1 MNSYARAAAVISA
14 LALGLVGGAQ
24 AVGLPNKP
32 KPVALTND
40 QIPSALLAVDD
51 FPTGWST
58 ATQPEGANTASTT
71 EGICN
76 GPNALS
82 RAQDAGLVGYGTIRF
97 TSNPNQGP
105 FVDES
110 VYSFPSD
117 RRAKAFVKAAA
128 DQASACTA
136 PWQSTPPGLP
146 TGASARFTIAPLAFP
161 KVAGD
166 QVLAARETATEQL
179 NGEDLQTATSDQVLV
194 RKANHV
200 LLVGYSA
207 TSPDPKQLQ
216 TYSRKAYSKFAAEL
230 QNVRRHSK

>member
-1 MNSYARAAAVISA
+1 MREGVSSHSPSSAPPSSSSPRFARIVFCN
-14 LALGLVGGAQ
+14 LGDHGAIER
-24 AVGLPNKP
+24 VP
-32 KPVALTND
+32 
-40 QIPSALLAVDD
+40 
-51 FPTGWST
+51 
-58 ATQPEGANTASTT
+58 
-71 EGICN
+71 
-76 GPNALS
+76 
-82 RAQDAGLVGYGTIRF
+82 GTIRF

-136 PWQSTPPGLP
+136 PWQSTPSGLP

-194 RKANHV
+194 RRANHV
-200 LLVGYSA
+200 LLVGYTA
-207 TSPDPKQLQ
+207 TSPDPKPLQ
-216 TYSRKAYSKFAAEL
+216 TYLRKAYSKFGAEL